1 MKSNDF
7 VAIEDLKVKNMM
19 KNHCLAKAI
28 SDVSWGMFK
37 RYLEY
42 FGSKFGRTIVK
53 VNPKNTSQRCSGCGR
68 LPTVKKT
75 LDVRVHDCE
84 FCGFKTSRDHNA
96 AINILQ
102 LGLST
107 AGHAGIHAW
116 GDSTSTGLNESLNQ
130 QVESMSQE
138 PSIQI

>member
-1 MKSNDF
+1 M
-7 VAIEDLKVKNMM
+7 
-19 KNHCLAKAI
+19 
-28 SDVSWGMFK
+28 
-37 RYLEY
+37 
-42 FGSKFGRTIVK
+42 
-53 VNPKNTSQRCSGCGR
+53 
-68 LPTVKKT
+68 PTVKRT

-84 FCGFKTSRDHNA
+84 FCKFNTCRDHNA

-130 QVESMSQE
+130 QVESTNQE
-138 PSIQI
+138 PLVQI